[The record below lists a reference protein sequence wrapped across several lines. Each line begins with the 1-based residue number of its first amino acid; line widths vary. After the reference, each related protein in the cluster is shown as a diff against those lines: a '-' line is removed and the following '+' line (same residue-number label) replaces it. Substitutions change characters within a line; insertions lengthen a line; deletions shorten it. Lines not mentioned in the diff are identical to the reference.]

1 MSLSRISSVGFV
13 GLGKMGLPMAQ
24 NILKA
29 GYQVLGFDADA
40 GAKARATQSNIL
52 VVDSPAELSAQ
63 CDLVIIIVGFES
75 QIESIIFGPMGLSSV
90 ATSKS
95 IIAVAS
101 TVSPSFMV
109 RTQERLAAT
118 NLSVI
123 DIPVARGEQPAWDGT
138 LLLFFGGA
146 PAIFNRCAPVFDA
159 FCEKY
164 ENLGPLGCG
173 QVGKMVNN
181 MILWSCLV
189 ANVEAFRIAEK
200 FGIDQELLREILTF
214 SSGDNWALRTKA
226 DQRPAFW
233 AEKDMMILL
242 SEADKKR
249 VSLPL
254 SGAVKEAIKAFKI
267 DRGLPFPEEF

>member
-1 MSLSRISSVGFV
+1 MSVQNIKTVGFV

-24 NILKA
+24 NTLKA
-29 GYQVLGFDADA
+29 GFRVVGFDQDQEAA
-40 GAKARATQSNIL
+40 SRAKASGIEVL
-52 VVDSPAELSAQ
+52 PGLSEISEHS
-63 CDLVIIIVGFES
+63 DLVIIIVGFES
-75 QIESIIFGPMGLSSV
+75 QIESIIFGEGGLASSP
-90 ATSKS
+90 SQS
-95 IIAVAS
+95 IFAVAS

-109 RTQERLAAT
+109 RTQERLKGT
-118 NLSVI
+118 RYSLV
-123 DIPVARGEQPAWDGT
+123 DIPVARGEQPARDGT
-138 LLLFFGGA
+138 LLLFFGGS
-146 PAIFNRCAPVFDA
+146 IELFERCGPVFDS

-189 ANVEAFRIAEK
+189 ANVEAFSIAEK

-267 DRGLPFPEEF
+267 DRDLPYPEEF

>member
-1 MSLSRISSVGFV
+1 MSLSNINTVGFV

-24 NILKA
+24 NVLKA
-29 GYQVLGFDADA
+29 GYHVVGFDQDQA
-40 GAKARATQSNIL
+40 ARMRAVECSID
-52 VVDSPAELSAQ
+52 VVERLAEVSAQ

-75 QIESIIFGPMGLSSV
+75 QIDSIIFGPDGLSSPS
-90 ATSKS
+90 ASKS
-95 IIAVAS
+95 IFAIAS

-109 RTQERLAAT
+109 RTQERLKAT
-118 NLSVI
+118 KYSVV
-123 DIPVARGEQPAWDGT
+123 DIPVARGEQPARDGT

-146 PAIFNRCAPVFDA
+146 PEIFDQCGPVFGT

-189 ANVEAFRIAEK
+189 ATVEAFRIAEK
-200 FGIDQELLREILTF
+200 FGVDQELLREILTF
-214 SSGDNWALRTKA
+214 SSADNWALRTKA

-267 DRGLPFPEEF
+267 ERDLPYPEEV